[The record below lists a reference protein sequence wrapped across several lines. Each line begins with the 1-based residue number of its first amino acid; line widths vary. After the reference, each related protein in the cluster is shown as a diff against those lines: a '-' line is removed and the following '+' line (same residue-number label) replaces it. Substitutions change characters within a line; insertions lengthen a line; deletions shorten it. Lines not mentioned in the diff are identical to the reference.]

1 MSNGSPTAYLLWA
14 ILSCLFLVFLVL
26 HIWAYDRFD
35 CVKWGSGR
43 QPGAFKRVMTYS
55 YLATVPLLV
64 VFSVAMAA
72 LKFSEGSF
80 LALQNPTFSDTPSGY
95 FMLTSGERSFVAVV
109 GMPLTTAIARRS
121 IEMCQVYIFLVGSCA
136 GTATTLC
143 FLYVLL
149 RFPSFIRHVKAGGAE
164 PDVVVRL
171 ATFYQ
176 LNLIRVMFRFL
187 FTIPLL
193 IIAIDAI
200 QPPSRVVRNLFALD
214 FLLMLGGFGCFVSS
228 GITLLIFFPRSLTHE
243 EGYRAKVITPQAT
256 RQATSNS
263 ASNNNDRQ
271 ESGSQI
277 SKTTLAMELPPI
289 SSGTMH
295 RYPTQSDSQSTY
307 YSHADSVSE
316 LPHSVE
322 SLDSPLSPDYESDA
336 ESEAYTSHITH
347 STSPRI
353 AREDNSDLP
362 FQPEMRWS
370 PLTPADRHPRRHN
383 IRTTISL
390 PARPRPPFRSIHS
403 SVHLH
408 PYVLHFTSPIDLV
421 DSPTREPRTSN

>member
-1 MSNGSPTAYLLWA
+1 M
-14 ILSCLFLVFLVL
+14 
-26 HIWAYDRFD
+26 
-35 CVKWGSGR
+35 
-43 QPGAFKRVMTYS
+43 
-55 YLATVPLLV
+55 
-64 VFSVAMAA
+64 
-72 LKFSEGSF
+72 
-80 LALQNPTFSDTPSGY
+80 
-95 FMLTSGERSFVAVV
+95 
-109 GMPLTTAIARRS
+109 
-121 IEMCQVYIFLVGSCA
+121 
-136 GTATTLC
+136 
-143 FLYVLL
+143 
-149 RFPSFIRHVKAGGAE
+149 
-164 PDVVVRL
+164 
-171 ATFYQ
+171 
-176 LNLIRVMFRFL
+176 
-187 FTIPLL
+187 
-193 IIAIDAI
+193 
-200 QPPSRVVRNLFALD
+200 
-214 FLLMLGGFGCFVSS
+214 
-228 GITLLIFFPRSLTHE
+228 THE

-263 ASNNNDRQ
+263 TSNNNDRQ

-322 SLDSPLSPDYESDA
+322 LLDSPLSPDYESDA

-353 AREDNSDLP
+353 AREDNPDLP

-408 PYVLHFTSPIDLV
+408 PYVRLWTSYMCCI
-421 DSPTREPRTSN
+421 